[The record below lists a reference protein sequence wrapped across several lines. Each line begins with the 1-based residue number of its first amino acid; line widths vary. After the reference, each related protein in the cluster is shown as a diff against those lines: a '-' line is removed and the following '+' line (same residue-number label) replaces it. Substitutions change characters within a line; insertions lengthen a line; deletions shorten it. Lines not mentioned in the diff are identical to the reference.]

1 MMPSADVTSSPTS
14 VSGLQVA
21 GVICR
26 RDLTRFVRQP
36 ARIAAAIGTPLMLWL
51 LVGSGFAGSFK
62 PAGLGEVSYAAF
74 LLPGMMT
81 LTAVFT
87 AIFSAIS
94 VIDARNEGWLQGVL
108 VAPVPRWSI
117 ALGKIASGSIVAFLQ
132 SAVLLCLIPFMGVRP
147 GFSEL
152 LMTILALAAT
162 CFAMA
167 GMGVALAW
175 RSETSASFHAV
186 MNLVFMPM
194 WLLSGAFFPPDGAA
208 SWLSWIMNANPLTWC
223 TLAIRQPMLGEPQW
237 LPLVICV
244 GFAMVMLVLAT
255 MVVSRRV
262 VLR

>member
-1 MMPSADVTSSPTS
+1 MMPNADQSS
-14 VSGLQVA
+14 VSGLRVA
-21 GVICR
+21 AVICR
-26 RDLTRFVRQP
+26 RDLVRFVRQP

-62 PAGLGEVSYAAF
+62 PASLGEVSYAAF

-108 VAPVPRWSI
+108 VAPAPRWSI

-132 SAVLLCLIPFMGVRP
+132 SAILLCLIPLVGARP
-147 GFSEL
+147 GFSDL
-152 LMTILALAAT
+152 MMTIIALAAT

-167 GMGVALAW
+167 SMGVALAW
-175 RSETSASFHAV
+175 VSETSASFHAV

-194 WLLSGAFFPPDGAA
+194 WLLSGAFYPPGGAA
-208 SWLSWIMNANPLTWC
+208 SWLSWIMKANPLTWC
-223 TLAIRQPMLGEPQW
+223 TLAIRQPMLGAPQA
-237 LPLVICV
+237 LTLLISA
-244 GFAMVMLVLAT
+244 GFAGAMLVVAT

-262 VLR
+262 VVR